1 MARYDFSI
9 RYSGEALND
18 GRIPI
23 KDLAPSLLSISD
35 AFIEM
40 QNIIYPHQAPVS
52 LDIKATEKGSFLVDL
67 ILANGPD
74 IFTKAV
80 DLFSGKESE
89 ASVNLIEIAS
99 GISGVLILIQ
109 KLRNRKIK
117 NKEDEGANNVK
128 LTLDD
133 GTTLE
138 VPSQSFEAYQNIEL
152 RKKVNEFVRPLEN
165 DGISNIQFQKEEVIT
180 VSLGK
185 EDVEYFEVPVLKD
198 KELESSE
205 RVVFLQ
211 IINVSF
217 ANEKWKFTDGNITF
231 FAKIEDAS
239 FVESVSNLQQQF
251 GANDTLEVVLQT
263 NQKLTEKG
271 LKADYVVKKVIRHIK
286 ASKQI
291 EFDFD

>member
-128 LTLDD
+128 LTLGD

-291 EFDFD
+291 ELDFD